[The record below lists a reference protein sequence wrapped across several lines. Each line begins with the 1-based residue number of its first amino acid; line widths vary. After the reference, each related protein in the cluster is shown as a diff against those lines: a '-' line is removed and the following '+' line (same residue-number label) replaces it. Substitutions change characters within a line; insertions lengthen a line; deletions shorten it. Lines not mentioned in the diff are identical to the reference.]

1 MSSKQIALFVLFTI
15 GINLLA
21 GCSGAVTP
29 APQTPTQAPIVLVD
43 GLERQ
48 IELAGPA
55 QRVVALA
62 PAITE
67 ILFAIGA
74 GSQVVG
80 RDTFSNFPT
89 EAESISDVGGGF
101 GELNTEVILS
111 LHPDLVFASELT
123 PPEQIKALEDLG
135 LVVFALPNPT
145 EFEGLFESIRTVA
158 SLTGHTEQADQLV
171 AGLQQRLTAVIEAVS
186 QVTERPVVFYEID
199 GTDPNAPWTPG
210 PGSYIDRLIAL
221 AGGENLGNR
230 LGSEWAQIS
239 IEELIAQDPDIIL
252 LGDAILGGVT
262 VEQVQ
267 ARPGWNVLSA
277 IKNDKV
283 YTLDDDLVARPG
295 PRMVEGLELL
305 ARFIHPELF
314 Q

>member
-1 MSSKQIALFVLFTI
+1 MTSKQIALFILFII

-21 GCSGAVTP
+21 GCSGAGTP

-48 IELAGPA
+48 IELAAPA

-80 RDTFSNFPT
+80 RDTFSNFPA
-89 EAESISDVGGGF
+89 EVESISDVGGGF

-135 LVVFALPNPT
+135 LVVFALPNPS
-145 EFEGLFESIRTVA
+145 EFEGLFESIHTVA

-171 AGLQQRLTAVIEAVS
+171 AGLQQRVTAVVETVS